1 MNSDKNKITSLKD
14 LKKKQKKEI
23 VEELKKTPIIQ
34 YACQK
39 YNVPRSTFYR
49 WTKSSKEFEKEVK
62 AALVDG
68 CDLINDLAI
77 SQLISKIKNG
87 DNTMTIFW
95 LKCKH
100 PDFLDVKRINH
111 VITEK
116 RENTITE
123 GREAEIAQAIFNWE
137 SSCKCEKDK
146 TFIACKETEVKQK
159 KSDIK
164 QKRLTSGY

>member
-1 MNSDKNKITSLKD
+1 MNSDKNKITLLKD

-23 VEELKKTPIIQ
+23 VEELKKTPIVQ

-49 WTKSSKEFEKEVK
+49 WTKSSKKFKKEVT

-68 CDLINDLAI
+68 SDLINDLAI

-87 DNTMTIFW
+87 DNTMIIFW
-95 LKCKH
+95 LKCRH
-100 PDFLDVKRINH
+100 PDFLDVRRINH
-111 VITEK
+111 VVTEK
-116 RENTITE
+116 REDTITE
-123 GREAEIAQAIFNWE
+123 GREAQIAQAIFNWE
-137 SSCKCEKDK
+137 SSCRCEKGK
-146 TFIACKETEVKQK
+146 PFTACEETGVKQK
-159 KSDIK
+159 KSDTK

>member
-14 LKKKQKKEI
+14 LKQKQKKEI

-49 WTKSSKEFEKEVK
+49 WTKSSKKFEKEVK

-87 DNTMTIFW
+87 DNTMIIFW

-100 PDFLDVKRINH
+100 SDFLDVKRINH
-111 VITEK
+111 VVTEK
-116 RENTITE
+116 REDIITE

-137 SSCKCEKDK
+137 SSCGREKDK
-146 TFIACKETEVKQK
+146 TFIPCKETEVKQK

-164 QKRLTSGY
+164 QKRLTSGC